1 MTSEAAIIERIQFDL
16 RGPGGDWET
25 IFEDVLGESLLV
37 FKNRHRS
44 IREMFNAN
52 IAKWASREFLV
63 LGDRRIT
70 YEELKSC
77 VESTAYSMQT
87 QCGIK
92 QGDRV
97 AILGANSPEW
107 VISFFAATHLGA
119 IVSALNGWWTCL
131 LYTSPSPRDGLLSR
145 MPSSA

>member
-92 QGDRV
+92 Q
-97 AILGANSPEW
+97 
-107 VISFFAATHLGA
+107 
-119 IVSALNGWWTCL
+119 
-131 LYTSPSPRDGLLSR
+131 
-145 MPSSA
+145 